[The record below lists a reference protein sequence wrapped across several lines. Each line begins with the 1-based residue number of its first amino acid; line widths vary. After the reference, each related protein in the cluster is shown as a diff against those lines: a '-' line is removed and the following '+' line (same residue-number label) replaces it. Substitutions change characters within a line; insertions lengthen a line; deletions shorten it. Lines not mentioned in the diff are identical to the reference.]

1 MDQCTVAVGQGVF
14 SFNCFYQP
22 RGLAHQ
28 TNWMCPQMIDGV
40 VKQTNKTKQ
49 SSATQVSINLL
60 DFSAICKCQTVI

>member
-14 SFNCFYQP
+14 SCNCFYQP

-40 VKQTNKTKQ
+40 VKTKTKQ
-49 SSATQVSINLL
+49 RSATQVSINIL
-60 DFSAICKCQTVI
+60 DFSAICKRQTVI